1 MRRYFIIL
9 CLAACIAT
17 AADVDFQ
24 KLNETARENDQ
35 IHAWIMFKDKG
46 PNVTERKQNVTLHPK
61 TL

>member
-24 KLNETARENDQ
+24 KLNEPARENDQ
-35 IHAWIMFKDKG
+35 LHAWIMFKDKG
-46 PNVTERKQNVTLHPK
+46 PNVTERKQNVT
-61 TL
+61 